1 MIYLAQTDTT
11 AGFLSKNLEEINALK
26 GRAKDQPCLITSA
39 KFDELKKIVRVP
51 NQFKNWVHRAK
62 KTTFIYPNNQA
73 VRIVKDCKHA
83 QFLEKMGCF
92 YSSSANKHGQ
102 KFDELWARS
111 VA

>member
-51 NQFKNWVHRAK
+51 NQFKNWVRRAK

-73 VRIVKDCKHA
+73 VRIVKD
-83 QFLEKMGCF
+83 
-92 YSSSANKHGQ
+92 
-102 KFDELWARS
+102 
-111 VA
+111 